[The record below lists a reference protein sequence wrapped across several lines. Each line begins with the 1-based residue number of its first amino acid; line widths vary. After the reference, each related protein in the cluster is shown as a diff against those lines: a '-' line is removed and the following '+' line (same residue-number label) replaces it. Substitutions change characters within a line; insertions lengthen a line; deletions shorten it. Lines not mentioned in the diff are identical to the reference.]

1 MVDEAVSSSL
11 CLREFVRLAPTHDYY
26 TSASGGLG
34 WAMPASIGIKMAQPD
49 RPVVCIIGDGSVMYS
64 VQALWSAREENAPV
78 LFLVLNNGAYNILK
92 SFTMAFYPGSGVQ
105 GLDVPHLD
113 LAQLAQG
120 MGIHAERLAT
130 PEAVE
135 EAIPRALQMRQP
147 VLLDVAIDPTVPSL
161 L

>member
-1 MVDEAVSSSL
+1 
-11 CLREFVRLAPTHDYY
+11 
-26 TSASGGLG
+26 
-34 WAMPASIGIKMAQPD
+34 
-49 RPVVCIIGDGSVMYS
+49 MYS

-92 SFTMAFYPGSGVQ
+92 SFTMAFYPGRGVK
-105 GLDVPHLD
+105 GLDVTHLD
-113 LAQLAQG
+113 LVQVAKG
-120 MGIHAERLAT
+120 MVIHAERQTT
-130 PEAVE
+130 PEAEE

>member
-1 MVDEAVSSSL
+1 
-11 CLREFVRLAPTHDYY
+11 
-26 TSASGGLG
+26 
-34 WAMPASIGIKMAQPD
+34 MAQPD
-49 RPVVCIIGDGSVMYS
+49 RPVVCVIGDGSVMYS

-92 SFTMAFYPGSGVQ
+92 SFTAAFYPGSGVQ

-120 MGIHAERLAT
+120 MGVHAERLTT

-135 EAIPRALQMRQP
+135 EAIPRALQIHQP
-147 VLLDVAIDPTVPSL
+147 ILLDVAIDPTVPSL
-161 L
+161 F